1 MQSEIVTRGEKKI
14 YIIQQIVKVCVVC
27 VLHGTHNW
35 PWLTLHFA
43 CHSYYQHCKVPYSS
57 PLSPPGDPFCMSLL
71 YCPNCA
77 SSYEFSLNIFGIT
90 RRDTLSH
97 PMTACQWQVSK
108 WTTFNSKQCLVLAS
122 PQNCT
127 GAKIVCF
134 SSGLASG
141 CSRNWLQADNNCVQV
156 VQEQC

>member
-43 CHSYYQHCKVPYSS
+43 DHSYYQHCKVPYSS
-57 PLSPPGDPFCMSLL
+57 PLSPPGDPFCRSLL
-71 YCPNCA
+71 LL
-77 SSYEFSLNIFGIT
+77 SEFCLLIRVIFEYLWYHKKRPT
-90 RRDTLSH
+90 RWVTH
-97 PMTACQWQVSK
+97 WQVSK
-108 WTTFNSKQCLVLAS
+108 RTTFNSKQCLVLAS